1 MRADTLAIATEEKEA
16 VLDITDQV
24 AAWARAHAPEAGA
37 LLLYAAHTTVGL
49 TVADLDPGT
58 DLDLLEAWRAMVPRL
73 RYRHPHDPSHVGD
86 HILSA
91 LMGVSLTVP
100 LSRGAPV
107 LGTWQRIVLVE
118 FDGPRT
124 RTVHLR
130 AW

>member
-1 MRADTLAIATEEKEA
+1 MRADTLVIATEEKEA

-24 AAWARAHAPEAGA
+24 AAWVRAYAPEAGA

-91 LMGVSLTVP
+91 LIGVSLTVP

-118 FDGPRT
+118 FDGPRM